1 MIANS
6 IFKLDLEL
14 DGYLCQGFQPHLIVG
29 WLVGWSVSRITAKLL
44 NRFLLRWRMVLSPE
58 MDPLSLGADRD

>member
-14 DGYLCQGFQPHLIVG
+14 DGYLCQGFQSRLIVG
-29 WLVGWSVSRITAKLL
+29 WWVGWSAGLQQ
-44 NRFLLRWRMVLSPE
+44 NY
-58 MDPLSLGADRD
+58 